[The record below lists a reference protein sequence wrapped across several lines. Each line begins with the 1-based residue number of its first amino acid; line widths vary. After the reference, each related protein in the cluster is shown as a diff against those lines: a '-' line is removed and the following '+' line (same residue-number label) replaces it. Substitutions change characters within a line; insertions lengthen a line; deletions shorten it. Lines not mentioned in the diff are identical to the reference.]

1 MIDFV
6 MPSLGADMNEGT
18 LREWRVKPGDKVK
31 SGDIIAEVETQKGL
45 IEIEVFNEGTIEKLL
60 IEVGKKVPV
69 GTVIAHIIPDE
80 ETGVVEKP
88 APVVDITKEKK
99 IEIEKPSIVEKK
111 FEPKKTD
118 HIRASPL
125 AKKIA
130 EEKGIDISLI
140 KGTGDENAIT
150 KEDVEKVISE
160 KKIPSIVNE
169 VKESSTPIENIRMAI
184 ATAMSRSNQEIPHY
198 YLETKIDMS
207 ASLAMLVKEN
217 NTRSVS
223 ERLLIAVFLIKAV
236 AKAIEEVPDIN
247 AWWVNG
253 LQPKKDIH
261 VAFVVSLRTGGI
273 MVPAI
278 LDTGKKSLTELM
290 KSLNDIIP
298 RARALKLR
306 GSEINEATITVTSL
320 GDIGVE
326 TIYGIIYPPQVAIVG
341 FGIIKEQAWV
351 INNKVEVRPILSATL
366 AADHRATDG
375 IIGSKFLMA
384 LKKYLE
390 KPELL

>member
-69 GTVIAHIIPDE
+69 GTVIAHIIPE
-80 ETGVVEKP
+80 LETEAIEKP
-88 APVVDITKEKK
+88 IPVIDVAKEKK
-99 IEIEKPSIVEKK
+99 VEIEKVSIVEKK
-111 FEPKKTD
+111 VESKKID

-130 EEKGIDISLI
+130 EENGIDISLI
-140 KGTGDENAIT
+140 KGTGEENAIT

-160 KKIPSIVNE
+160 RKLPSSVNNL
-169 VKESSTPIENIRMAI
+169 KESSTPIENIRMAI
-184 ATAMSRSNQEIPHY
+184 AAAMSRSNQEIPHY

-207 ASLAMLVKEN
+207 ASLAMLAETN
-217 NTRSVS
+217 NKLPVS

-236 AKAIEEVPDIN
+236 TKAIEEVPDIN

-273 MVPAI
+273 MVPTI
-278 LDTGKKSLTELM
+278 LDTGKKPLTELM
-290 KSLNDIIP
+290 KSLNDVIP
-298 RARALKLR
+298 RARAMKLR
-306 GSEINEATITVTSL
+306 SSEINEATITITSL

-326 TIYGIIYPPQVAIVG
+326 TIYGIIYPPQVAIIG

-351 INNKVEVRPILSATL
+351 VNNKVEVRPILSATL

>member
-69 GTVIAHIIPDE
+69 GTVMAHIVPVG
-80 ETGVVEKP
+80 ETVVSEKQTP
-88 APVVDITKEKK
+88 IIDAAKEKK
-99 IEIEKPSIVEKK
+99 VEIEKHSIVEKK
-111 FEPKKTD
+111 IESKKTD

-140 KGTGDENAIT
+140 KGTGEGNAIT

-160 KKIPSIVNE
+160 KMLPSIENE
-169 VKESSTPIENIRMAI
+169 VKEISTPIENIRKAI
-184 ATAMSRSNQEIPHY
+184 ASAMSRSNQEIPHY

-207 ASLAMLVKEN
+207 ASLAMLAKEN
-217 NTRSVS
+217 NTRPVS

-273 MVPAI
+273 MVPTI
-278 LDTGKKSLTELM
+278 HDSGKKSLTELM

-298 RARALKLR
+298 RARAMKLR
-306 GSEINEATITVTSL
+306 SSEINEATITITSL

-351 INNKVEVRPILSATL
+351 INNKVEVRPVLSATL

>member
-69 GTVIAHIIPDE
+69 GTVMAHIIPNV
-80 ETGVVEKP
+80 ETGVIEKP
-88 APVVDITKEKK
+88 TPVIDAAKEKK
-99 IEIEKPSIVEKK
+99 DIVEKLSAVEKK

-140 KGTGDENAIT
+140 KGTGEGNAIT

-160 KKIPSIVNE
+160 KKIPTLVNE

-184 ATAMSRSNQEIPHY
+184 AAAMSRSNQEIPHY

-207 ASLAMLVKEN
+207 ASLAMLAKEN
-217 NTRSVS
+217 NTRPLS

-273 MVPAI
+273 MVPTI
-278 LDTGKKSLTELM
+278 HDSGKKSLTELM
-290 KSLNDIIP
+290 VSLNDVIP
-298 RARALKLR
+298 RARTMKLR
-306 GSEINEATITVTSL
+306 SSEINEATITITSL

-351 INNKVEVRPILSATL
+351 VNSKVEVRPVLSATL